1 MSLDLRYCISGD
13 KLLTRGGEVLTY
25 VEQVTHR
32 VKGDS
37 KVTYSHVEIIMHR
50 VRYYDG
56 AMGLRENN
64 GQVRG
69 SLVEH
74 QSDIVKI
81 LTFQEPVNVGTM
93 ENKAPL
99 LDRYNDLLKRLG
111 CCSHD
116 GAIKEIEN
124 LKKIS

>member
-1 MSLDLRYCISGD
+1 MSLDLRDCVVGD

-25 VEQVTHR
+25 IEQVTHR
-32 VKGDS
+32 VKCDP
-37 KVTYSHVEIIMHR
+37 KVTYSHTIKVTTNYDEITMHR

-56 AMGLRENN
+56 ATGLRENN

-93 ENKAPL
+93 ENKSPL
-99 LDRYNDLLKRLG
+99 FEGIMTYLSEKSDLKNEKT
-111 CCSHD
+111 S
-116 GAIKEIEN
+116 
-124 LKKIS
+124 